1 MKLCFILLSFALL
14 AQGAL
19 ISHLRLKQPDYF
31 DYDEEE
37 PSQLPTVFSDETD
50 RLVQSLTN
58 LWTDSKSKVKV
69 GGRKCILTFEPIG
82 IYLCLPKA
90 MSKITE
96 IGINTA

>member
-1 MKLCFILLSFALL
+1 MSIASLARMKLCFTLLSFALL

-37 PSQLPTVFSDETD
+37 PSQLLTVFSTEID

-58 LWTDSKSKVKV
+58 LWTNLNSKVKV
-69 GGRKCILTFEPIG
+69 GGRKCVVTFGPRG
-82 IYLCLPKA
+82 IELCLPKA
-90 MSKITE
+90 MS
-96 IGINTA
+96 